1 MKRLGLVPE
10 ERRKEGLF
18 LRESVSFNLGIA
30 SLKKWSHLSFL
41 SCKKQEQ
48 NARVQIEKLGIKT
61 PSPEQR
67 IELLSG
73 GNQQKTV
80 VGKWLAASCQLYLF
94 DEPTKGVDVG
104 AKAELLQV
112 ITELA
117 RTGCGV
123 VYVSA
128 EPDELLRVTDRIYV
142 LYGGRIAAE
151 LVTAHTSEEEIMNYA
166 VGGKDP
172 FFPSDQAEKEERS

>member
-1 MKRLGLVPE
+1 MPE

-30 SLKKWSHLSFL
+30 SLKKWSHWSFL
-41 SCKKQEQ
+41 SRKEPEQ
-48 NARVQIEKLGIKT
+48 NAKTQIERLGIKT
-61 PSPEQR
+61 PSPEQQ

-112 ITELA
+112 IAELA

-123 VYVSA
+123 VYASA

-151 LVTAHTSEEEIMNYA
+151 LVTAHTSEEEIMHYA
-166 VGGKDP
+166 VGGKGP
-172 FFPSDQAEKEERS
+172 FFPADQAEKEERP